1 MNDLIAYLLTPA
13 AQIALIIGLAELVKK
28 LGLENRWVPLFDLF
42 MGLISGLCVYGLAMG
57 HGVVNGLIL
66 GIFMGLS
73 ACGLFSGVK
82 NLTQKPDVTA
92 DLQTTMNTDTLTEM
106 LEEREIYNVSDADDQ
121 TGQ

>member
-28 LGLENRWVPLFDLF
+28 LGLESRWVPLFDLF

-57 HGVVNGLIL
+57 YGVVNGLIL

-73 ACGLFSGVK
+73 ACGLFSGIK
-82 NLTQKPDVTA
+82 NLTQKPDVIA
-92 DLQTTMNTDTLTEM
+92 DLQTTLNSDTLTEM
-106 LEEREIYNVSDADDQ
+106 VEEREIYNVSDADK
-121 TGQ
+121 